1 MTGMKRIEAGLIR
14 KAMAEPWEKLSFA
27 LTLNLLT
34 LTISFFSGTLWLLFF
49 ASLIIDVL
57 AGLEALVQKA
67 RARRFVRD
75 LDLSESLPLCRQAD
89 NTFFLPNKLIS
100 WYRGKGLCVRYE
112 QIKNCYLNQ
121 INENSR
127 MKFDSRRRSWKL
139 QINCRDKR
147 YTVLALER
155 KDDCMKMLRFLKTM
169 NPAIVVYY
177 EIPAK
182 PLTLAE
188 LPEYE

>member
-100 WYRGKGLCVRYE
+100 WYLSL
-112 QIKNCYLNQ
+112 IH
-121 INENSR
+121 I
-127 MKFDSRRRSWKL
+127 
-139 QINCRDKR
+139 
-147 YTVLALER
+147 
-155 KDDCMKMLRFLKTM
+155 
-169 NPAIVVYY
+169 
-177 EIPAK
+177 
-182 PLTLAE
+182 
-188 LPEYE
+188 

>member
-1 MTGMKRIEAGLIR
+1 MKRIEAGLIR
-14 KAMAEPWEKLSFA
+14 KAMAEPWEKLGFA

-49 ASLIIDVL
+49 ASLIIDGL
-57 AGLEALVQKA
+57 AGLEAWVQKV

-112 QIKNCYLNQ
+112 QIRNCYLNQ

-127 MKFDSRRRSWKL
+127 MKFDSRKRSWKL

-147 YTVLALER
+147 YTVLALKR
-155 KDDCMKMLRFLKTM
+155 KDDCMNVLRFLKTV

>member
-1 MTGMKRIEAGLIR
+1 M
-14 KAMAEPWEKLSFA
+14 
-27 LTLNLLT
+27 
-34 LTISFFSGTLWLLFF
+34 
-49 ASLIIDVL
+49 
-57 AGLEALVQKA
+57 
-67 RARRFVRD
+67 
-75 LDLSESLPLCRQAD
+75 
-89 NTFFLPNKLIS
+89 
-100 WYRGKGLCVRYE
+100 RYE

-155 KDDCMKMLRFLKTM
+155 KDDCMKVLRFLKTM

>member
-155 KDDCMKMLRFLKTM
+155 KDDCMKVLRFLKTV

-177 EIPAK
+177 EIPAN
-182 PLTLAE
+182 TAAA
-188 LPEYE
+188 

>member
-1 MTGMKRIEAGLIR
+1 MTEMKRIEAGLIR

-27 LTLNLLT
+27 LTLNLLA

-49 ASLIIDVL
+49 VSLIFDVL
-57 AGLEALVQKA
+57 AVMDLLVQRN
-67 RARRFVRD
+67 RARHFVRD
-75 LDLSESLPLCRQAD
+75 LDLKESLPLCKQAD

-121 INENSR
+121 ISENSR

-155 KDDCMKMLRFLKTM
+155 KDDCMTVQRFLKTM
-169 NPAIVVYY
+169 NPSLVVYD
-177 EIPAK
+177 EVPAK